1 MYGYFKLNI
10 YLAVEARRRGS
21 RSTTQRIDLTKDEV
35 QEIADDTKATKNV
48 EHDEGDS
55 IMKKWE
61 TEMTDFLPQINFN
74 TELNGKSD
82 DVYYH

>member
-1 MYGYFKLNI
+1 LI
-10 YLAVEARRRGS
+10 LAVEARRRGS